1 MLDRMELLENEQIL
15 ANDSILRTEYESL
28 GEVRQA
34 RPAARFAKTPS
45 EIVRP
50 APRLGEHTEEI
61 LLEADY
67 NKKEIQEFLNGNI
80 AISNLT
86 GSE

>member
-1 MLDRMELLENEQIL
+1 MELLENEQIL

-34 RPAARFAKTPS
+34 RPAARFAKTSS

-50 APRLGEHTEEI
+50 APRLGEHSEEI
-61 LLEADY
+61 LLEAGY
-67 NKKEIQEFLNGNI
+67 KKDDIQVFLKKNI
-80 AISNLT
+80 VIGT
-86 GSE
+86 

>member
-1 MLDRMELLENEQIL
+1 
-15 ANDSILRTEYESL
+15 LRTEYESL

-34 RPAARFAKTPS
+34 RPAARFAKTFS

-67 NKKEIQEFLNGNI
+67 NKKEIQEFLNDNI
-80 AISNLT
+80 AISNIT

>member
-1 MLDRMELLENEQIL
+1 MELLENEQIL

-45 EIVRP
+45 EIARP

-67 NKKEIQEFLNGNI
+67 DKKEIQEFLNGNI
-80 AISNLT
+80 AISNT
-86 GSE
+86 IGSE